1 MKELFSLTIARAG
14 ELLEKEE
21 ITSVELTEA
30 ILKRIDEVDR
40 KLILAYLHV
49 DKEGALKAAR
59 ESDGRRKDGKGRG
72 KLDGIPIALKNM
84 FCQKGVETTA
94 ASNILKSFVSCYDST
109 AVKKLKDAGVVILG
123 KLNQDAF
130 AHGSSTENSD
140 FQVTRNP
147 WDLMRVPGGSSGGS
161 AAAVAA
167 DLCLAALGTDTGGSI
182 RQPAS
187 LCGVV
192 GLKPTYGRVSRYG
205 VIAMASSLD
214 TIGPICK
221 TTEDAALMM
230 ELMAGKDPLDATT
243 LNAPVPEYSKG
254 VGQSI
259 KGRRIGWPKE
269 YFAAG
274 LDHDVDKIVRA
285 ALVKLKSLGA
295 EIEEVS
301 LPHTDDALATYYI
314 LCPAEISSNLSR
326 YDGIK
331 YGYSVLRNQEPKSLE
346 EVYFESREK
355 GFGDEAKRRIM
366 IGTHVLS
373 AGYYDAY
380 YKKAMQ
386 LRTLVKKDFD
396 EAFKKVDVI
405 IAPVSPTPA
414 FKIGEKVN
422 DPVKMYLG
430 DVYTVPINPAGVP
443 AVSCPAGFVNRDGKD
458 LPVGVQIIGP
468 MLGEPI
474 ILNVSY
480 QLEKILKISK
490 KPNLSPFAPTLRP
503 GLRRDEF
510 SGENS

>member
-1 MKELFSLTIARAG
+1 MKELFSLTIVRAA
-14 ELLEKEE
+14 ELLEKGE
-21 ITSVELTEA
+21 ITSVELTET
-30 ILKRIDEVDR
+30 ILERIGEIDR
-40 KLILAYLHV
+40 KFILAYLLV

-59 ESDGRRKDGKGRG
+59 ESDERRKNNQTRG
-72 KLDGIPIALKNM
+72 KLDGIPIALKDL

-94 ASNILKSFVSCYDST
+94 ASNILKGFIPCYDS
-109 AVKKLKDAGVVILG
+109 AVVKKLKDAGVVILG

-147 WDLMRVPGGSSGGS
+147 WDLTRVPGGSSGGS

-167 DLCLAALGTDTGGSI
+167 DLCLGALGTDTGGSI

-187 LCGVV
+187 MCGVV

-214 TIGPICK
+214 VIGPICK
-221 TTEDAALMM
+221 STEDAALMM
-230 ELMAGKDPLDATT
+230 EAMAGKDPLDATT
-243 LNAPVPEYSKG
+243 LNTPVPEYSKEIG
-254 VGQSI
+254 KDI
-259 KGRRIGWPKE
+259 KGLKIGWPKE
-269 YFAAG
+269 YFTAG
-274 LDHDVDKIVRA
+274 MDNDVDKIVRA
-285 ALVKLKSLGA
+285 TLVKLESLGA
-295 EIEEVS
+295 EVIEIS
-301 LPHTDDALATYYI
+301 LPHTDMALATYYI
-314 LCPAEISSNLSR
+314 LQPAEVSSNLSR

-331 YGYSVLRNQEPKSLE
+331 YGYSVLRNKLPKNLE
-346 EVYFESREK
+346 EVYFESRGE

-405 IAPVSPTPA
+405 VTPVSPTPA
-414 FKIGEKVN
+414 FKIGEKVD
-422 DPVKMYLG
+422 DPIKMYLS
-430 DVYTVPINPAGVP
+430 DIYTVPANPAGVP
-443 AVSCPAGFVNRDGKD
+443 AISCPAGFVEREGKE

-468 MLGEPI
+468 MLGEPT
-474 ILNVSY
+474 ILNVSN
-480 QLEKILKISK
+480 QLEKILNLDQKPSLSSK
-490 KPNLSPFAPTLRP
+490 A
-503 GLRRDEF
+503 DEF
-510 SGENS
+510 SGDNS